1 MEKRRFLIQ
10 WIHFNSKTQ
19 FELKLLSKN
28 IYFFPHLSP
37 LEMLFSEAL
46 MRKYTAEHTSNIG
59 SRRLFFFFLAQI
71 KQYVRAPNLQVLQ
84 AYLYHKIQ
92 HMVLYHISVYPIS

>member
-1 MEKRRFLIQ
+1 MEKRHFLIQ

-19 FELKLLSKN
+19 FELKCLSKN
-28 IYFFPHLSP
+28 IFFSPFFP

-59 SRRLFFFFLAQI
+59 SRRLFFSSDKTICQSTKSTSLTG
-71 KQYVRAPNLQVLQ
+71 L
-84 AYLYHKIQ
+84 
-92 HMVLYHISVYPIS
+92 SVS